1 MKQSSGL
8 SFYALIAGLLIIGMV
23 LILHRHWVYEVPLIH
38 GETQTVWS
46 LEARVEFVA
55 DDGPVKVSM
64 ARPGDQEGFTVL
76 RQSGASP
83 GYGLNFTEGADPRAE
98 WAIRH
103 AAGPQQLYYQ
113 VDVLESS
120 FNENEPVAAPRI
132 VRPDWQEP
140 YSTAA
145 DRIFTDAYAASAD
158 NFSFARELIKV
169 LTEEDAPQHVLLL
182 RRAYNGRLSFLLAE
196 ILNYASVP
204 AAVVYGLELRDG
216 RRRQMLTPMLR
227 VWSGQRSEIFPLE
240 QDSDIATKKVP
251 LLLWEQRGAPV
262 LDVIGGYD
270 SRIRFSM
277 LRREESTYS
286 ALNDSLPA
294 QSSLLN
300 FSIHSLPVAEQ
311 AMFKTILLLPVGA
324 LVVCL
329 LRILIG
335 IRTSGTFMPVLI
347 AIAFMQTSLGTGVVG
362 FILVVA
368 AGLVV
373 RGYLSRLNLL
383 LVARISAVIVS
394 VIAII
399 SLFSVLSYKL
409 GLTEGLKI
417 MFFPM
422 VILAWTIERM
432 SILWEEEGGREVM
445 IQGGG
450 SLLTAVL
457 AYGAMQHP
465 MIQHLTFN
473 FMGVQFL
480 LMAMILLLGS
490 YTGYRLLELHR
501 FAVLKR

>member
-1 MKQSSGL
+1 MTRAGIN
-8 SFYALIAGLLIIGMV
+8 FWALIVGLLVVGV
-23 LILHRHWVYEVPLIH
+23 ALTLHRHWVYEVPLIH

-46 LEARVEFVA
+46 VEARVEFMA

-64 ARPGDQEGFTVL
+64 ARPSDQPGFTLL

-83 GYGLNFTEGADPRAE
+83 GYGLNFTEDSDPRAV

-103 AAGPQQLYYQ
+103 ASGRQQLYYQ
-113 VDVLESS
+113 TDLLEST
-120 FNENEPVAAPRI
+120 FNGAEEVAPPKLF
-132 VRPDWQEP
+132 RPDWQEP
-140 YSTAA
+140 YRTAV
-145 DRIFTDAYAASAD
+145 DSIFADAYAASAD
-158 NFSFARELIKV
+158 HYSLARELIKRV
-169 LTEEDAPQHVLLL
+169 NEVDAPQHVLLL
-182 RRAYNGRLSFLLAE
+182 RRAYAGRLPYLLAE
-196 ILNYASVP
+196 MLNHANIAASV
-204 AAVVYGLELRDG
+204 VFGLELRDG
-216 RRRQMLTPMLR
+216 RRRQQLTPLLR
-227 VWSGQRSEIFPLE
+227 VWDGDDSQVFSVASENG
-240 QDSDIATKKVP
+240 DVP
-251 LLLWEQRGAPV
+251 MMLWEQRGAPV

-294 QSSLLN
+294 QQSLLN
-300 FSIHSLPVAEQ
+300 FSIHSLPVEEQ
-311 AMFKTILLLPVGA
+311 AMFKSILLLPVGA

-329 LRILIG
+329 LRIVIG

-347 AIAFMQTSLGTGVVG
+347 AIAFMQTSLGTGIVG
-362 FILVVA
+362 FILVVGT
-368 AGLVV
+368 GLLV
-373 RGYLSRLNLL
+373 RSYLSRLNLL
-383 LVARISAVIVS
+383 LVARISAVIMT

-399 SLFSVLSYKL
+399 SVFSVLSYKL

-422 VILAWTIERM
+422 IILAWTIERM

-465 MIQHLTFN
+465 LVQHLTFN
-473 FMGVQFL
+473 FMGVQFVIL
-480 LMAMILLLGS
+480 ALILLLGS
-490 YTGYRLLELHR
+490 YTGYRLFELHR